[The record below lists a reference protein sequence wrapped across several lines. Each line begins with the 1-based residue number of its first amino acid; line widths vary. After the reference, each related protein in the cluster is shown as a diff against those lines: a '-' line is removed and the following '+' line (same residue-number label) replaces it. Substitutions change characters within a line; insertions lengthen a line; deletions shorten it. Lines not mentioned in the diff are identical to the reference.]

1 MNPHLNRHSP
11 LSAATLLPNSLYQSA
26 FGGPRTARSH
36 EYKAGVYDAL
46 RFRAGVEPM
55 RSCPH
60 PVGTAQADAWYS
72 GVEEGHAR
80 WTAHLAADELQ
91 QEVI

>member
-1 MNPHLNRHSP
+1 MSTQRLKS
-11 LSAATLLPNSLYQSA
+11 ATLLADSLYQSA
-26 FGGPRTARSH
+26 FQGPRTPRSH

-55 RSCPH
+55 RPCPH
-60 PVGTAQADAWYS
+60 LVGSVQADAWYS
-72 GVEEGHAR
+72 GVEEGHDR
-80 WTAHLAADELQ
+80 WRAHLEANEPQ